1 MKEKILIIGPTPPP
15 YNGMSVVTRMIM
27 NSSLTGRFN
36 LINLDTADRRGLENV
51 GRLDFMNIY
60 LAILHFLRFLRV
72 IFKEQP
78 DIVYVPIAQNTLGY
92 LRDCL
97 FLVPARLL
105 GRKVVIHLHGGYF
118 KNFYDESSSLMKT
131 IIRYSLGGVHRA
143 IVLGEN
149 LKPIFDS
156 LVPSERI
163 AVVPNGIDEDGFNTS
178 AVTDLALNSG
188 KRRPR
193 ILFLGSLMRS
203 KGFATLLETMPR
215 VLEKAGDVE
224 CIFAGEFRSD
234 AEREQTMSF
243 IEQNNLNRC
252 ASFVGLVVGE
262 DKARLLL
269 SSDLFILPTH
279 STEGQ
284 PLVLLEAM
292 AAGLPAI
299 CTDMGAIRE
308 TVINGETGFIVE
320 KQDTGQLAER
330 ILMLL
335 EDAQLRREMGRRS
348 RERFL
353 ECYTK
358 DRFADNLGEVF
369 EGVLSEPW

>member
-1 MKEKILIIGPTPPP
+1 
-15 YNGMSVVTRMIM
+15 
-27 NSSLTGRFN
+27 
-36 LINLDTADRRGLENV
+36 
-51 GRLDFMNIY
+51 MNIY
-60 LAILHFLRFLRV
+60 LATVHFLRFLWV
-72 IFKEQP
+72 IFNERP
-78 DIVYVPIAQNTLGY
+78 DIVYTPIAQSTLGY

-97 FLVPARLL
+97 FLVPARIL
-105 GRKVVIHLHGGYF
+105 GKKVVIHLHGGYF
-118 KNFYDESSSLMKT
+118 KNFYDESSSLMKAL
-131 IIRYSLGGVHRA
+131 IRYSLGGVRRA

-149 LKPIFDS
+149 LKPIFDG

-163 AVVPNGIDEDGFNTS
+163 AVVPNGIDENGFDTI
-178 AVTDLALNSG
+178 AVTDSALNSG

-193 ILFLGSLMRS
+193 ILFLGSLVKS
-203 KGFATLLETMPR
+203 KGFATLLGIMPS
-215 VLEKAGDVE
+215 VLEKVGDVE

-234 AEREQTMSF
+234 AEREQTMSLV
-243 IEQNNLNRC
+243 EQNNLSGC
-252 ASFVGLVVGE
+252 VSFVGLVVGE

-269 SSDLFILPTH
+269 SSDLFILPTR

-299 CTDMGAIRE
+299 CTDVGAIRE

-320 KQDTGQLAER
+320 KQDTRQLAER
-330 ILMLL
+330 ILILL
-335 EDAQLRREMGRRS
+335 EDAQLRREMGKRS

-369 EGVLSEPW
+369 EGVLSELR